1 MDAPASAGPGADPR
15 TAIRRRDR
23 RVDDD
28 AWIAAVLAREEVG
41 VLATASDGQPF
52 LNGNLFVHDPDARAI
67 YVHTARRGRTRSNAE
82 ANPRGCFH
90 VFRLGRLLP
99 ADTALEFSA
108 EYESVTVFGRLEP
121 VDDRSEAR
129 RALELLLEKYAPHLR
144 PGHDYRP
151 VVDEELARTTVLRLA
166 VEAWSG
172 KRHAAP
178 PDFPG
183 AYRYPDPD
191 PPDA

>member
-1 MDAPASAGPGADPR
+1 M
-15 TAIRRRDR
+15 RRRDR

-28 AWIAAVLAREEVG
+28 DWIAAVLAREAVG
-41 VLATASDGQPF
+41 VLATASGEQPF

-90 VFRLGRLLP
+90 VFWLGRLLP

-144 PGHDYRP
+144 PGRDYRP
-151 VVDEELARTTVLRLA
+151 VVDEELDRTTVLRLA

-172 KRHAAP
+172 KRNAAP

-183 AYRYPDPD
+183 AYSCPEPV
-191 PPDA
+191 PPAG

>member
-1 MDAPASAGPGADPR
+1 M
-15 TAIRRRDR
+15 
-23 RVDDD
+23 
-28 AWIAAVLAREEVG
+28 LAREAVG
-41 VLATASDGQPF
+41 VLATASGEQPF
-52 LNGNLFVHDPDARAI
+52 LNGNLFVHDPAARAI

-108 EYESVTVFGRLEP
+108 E
-121 VDDRSEAR
+121 
-129 RALELLLEKYAPHLR
+129 
-144 PGHDYRP
+144 
-151 VVDEELARTTVLRLA
+151 EELDRTTVLRLA

-172 KRHAAP
+172 KRNAAP

-183 AYRYPDPD
+183 AYPRPEPA
-191 PPDA
+191 PPVG